1 MKQINSIVI
10 LKETGVRYIINNIA
24 YKILDRGPES
34 SNNPNERKTS
44 VNFKPFNYSE
54 KAIEKKIIC
63 HGIMMR
69 LFLKGHNQSERFP
82 L

>member
-24 YKILDRGPES
+24 YKILDRSPES

-54 KAIEKKIIC
+54 KAIEKKNNLSWN
-63 HGIMMR
+63 HDEAV
-69 LFLKGHNQSERFP
+69 SERS
-82 L
+82 